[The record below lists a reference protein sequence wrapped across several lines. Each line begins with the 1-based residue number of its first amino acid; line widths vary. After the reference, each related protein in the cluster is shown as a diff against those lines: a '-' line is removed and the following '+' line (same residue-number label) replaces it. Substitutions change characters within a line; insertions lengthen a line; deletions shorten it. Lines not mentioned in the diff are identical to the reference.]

1 MNTRPAIIKA
11 YALGVITGAFLTAG
25 IVFIAPAKADNG
37 EPSPAVIKAAI
48 SDEPFICRE
57 LIIDSSVNSLM
68 AILTAVMN
76 VEHLTPYESGWV
88 VGLAVND
95 GCAHFKPVL
104 DRFVAIYGASS
115 TTAAT

>member
-48 SDEPFICRE
+48 SDEPFICRQLAAE
-57 LIIDSSVNSLM
+57 PSVGELM
-68 AILTAVMN
+68 AILTAVST
-76 VEHLTPYESGWV
+76 VEHMSAYDSGAV
-88 VGLAVND
+88 VGLAVSD
-95 GCAHFKPVL
+95 GCPQYVPVL
-104 DRFVAIYGASS
+104 NRFIAIYGTSNTAS
-115 TTAAT
+115 A